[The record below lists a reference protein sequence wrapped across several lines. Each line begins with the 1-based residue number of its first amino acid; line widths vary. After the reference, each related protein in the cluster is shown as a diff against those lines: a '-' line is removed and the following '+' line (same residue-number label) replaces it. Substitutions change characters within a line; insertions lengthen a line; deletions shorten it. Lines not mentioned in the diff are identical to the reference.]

1 MQVQGQNFC
10 IKSNGWT
17 NASEASSAILCSSR
31 CGRRLML
38 NRCRVVEARVHHGS
52 LHAGVLAKCTI
63 LLWEELALLVHATIL
78 LCMRAVRRW
87 LGCRSCLGTF
97 RLLMSISSVTFLLL
111 SLFSSLRVGLWC
123 GSWRWEHWLVVAI
136 AHGWME
142 LGVVR
147 WARISPGSG
156 SLRVVA
162 MRPIAAETTK
172 ALPSPVLVV
181 RSKSERSNPLGTKR
195 TEVRGVMMSQIRV
208 STSDH
213 GWPLK
218 SHWKIAQSSRGAI
231 LDLQRKVLLSPLGQ

>member
-17 NASEASSAILCSSR
+17 NSTSEASSATLRSR
-31 CGRRLML
+31 CGCRLMSDG
-38 NRCRVVEARVHHGS
+38 CWVVQARVHHGS
-52 LHAGVLAKCTI
+52 LHTGVLAKCTI

-78 LCMRAVRRW
+78 RCIRARHRW
-87 LGCRSCLGTF
+87 LGCRGWLGT
-97 RLLMSISSVTFLLL
+97 LGLMSISSVTFLL
-111 SLFSSLRVGLWC
+111 SSFISSLGVRLWC
-123 GSWRWEHWLVVAI
+123 GNGRWKRWLVVAI
-136 AHGWME
+136 AHGWIE
-142 LGVVR
+142 LGVER

-156 SLRVVA
+156 ALRVVA
-162 MRPIAAETTK
+162 MRPIAAEATK

-181 RSKSERSNPLGTKR
+181 RSKSERSNALGTKR

-208 STSDH
+208 SATDH
-213 GWPLK
+213 SWPLK